1 MEKFPVKLERAL
13 AASDEVRDLIGE
25 LDAELSANYSPEQ
38 RHGLSLDAIFQP
50 HIRFF
55 VARTDG
61 GAMGCGGVALFS
73 AFAEVKRMYVR
84 RDGRGGGIADAVLE
98 RLTAEAVSAGL
109 DLLRLE
115 TGTRQERAIRF
126 YERNGFKT
134 CGSFEPYTSM
144 PPAAIVTSIF
154 MEKMI

>member
-1 MEKFPVKLERAL
+1 MEKIPVKLERAL

-55 VARTDG
+55 VARTDD

-84 RDGRGGGIADAVLE
+84 RDRRGGGIADAVLE
-98 RLTAEAVSAGL
+98 RLTAEAASAGL

-126 YERNGFKT
+126 YKRNGFKT